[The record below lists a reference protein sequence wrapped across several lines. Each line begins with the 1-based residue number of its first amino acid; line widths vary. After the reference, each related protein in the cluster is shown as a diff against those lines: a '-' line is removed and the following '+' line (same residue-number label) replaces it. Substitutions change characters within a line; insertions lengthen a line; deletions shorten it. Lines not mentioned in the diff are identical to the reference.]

1 MILGFNNK
9 KWRVFGE
16 TLDITIGQL
25 LDQFGRA
32 MGFASPCGSVIEQL
46 CRRVFNAV
54 PHLTLHYKRKRRFTL
69 WITYCSNRA

>member
-16 TLDITIGQL
+16 TLDITLGQL

-32 MGFASPCGSVIEQL
+32 MGFASPCGSVIEQTRKQVL
-46 CRRVFNAV
+46 NAV
-54 PHLTLHYKRKRRFTL
+54 LSLAIHNKR
-69 WITYCSNRA
+69 